1 MSAQPREHS
10 RNSKCYTRV
19 LAPRQLLREVQ
30 TLPVRQSVRPP
41 YFHPCAVAC
50 EDWAF
55 SSLPPN
61 DVIPRDD
68 RGEATYPSIYL
79 CKLWLVERV
88 LEQELSE
95 GDLC

>member
-1 MSAQPREHS
+1 MLRQGSSPQAAAEGGSDLASASIRPS
-10 RNSKCYTRV
+10 M
-19 LAPRQLLREVQ
+19 LA
-30 TLPVRQSVRPP
+30 SVRPSALLP
-41 YFHPCAVAC
+41 RAVAC
-50 EDWAF
+50 EDWVF

-68 RGEATYPSIYL
+68 RGEATYPSIYP